1 VLRNPRIRTTCNAE
15 PGAAQVLVMTAPP
28 APARRPAAS
37 AASARDESVA
47 AFEIVYR
54 ANVAAITGYF
64 ARRCAEPQAV
74 ADLTSETFVQAIG
87 SLRTFDPR
95 RGTARAWLFGIARR
109 VYAHHCQKTADGR
122 QAVVA
127 LAGRRPLADDELEEL
142 AVRIDDQRA
151 GRELLAA
158 AQRLSAVEW
167 GALEL
172 VDLAGLTPREAANA
186 LGVSPGALR
195 VRLARARKR
204 LRTEKE
210 PS

>member
-1 VLRNPRIRTTCNAE
+1 MSAS
-15 PGAAQVLVMTAPP
+15 P
-28 APARRPAAS
+28 APARRPDAPTAPPT
-37 AASARDESVA
+37 APPAGAPPDEAVA
-47 AFEIVYR
+47 AFEAVYR

-64 ARRCAEPQAV
+64 ARRYAEPQSV

-95 RGTARAWLFGIARR
+95 RGSARAWLFGIARH
-109 VYAHHCQKTADGR
+109 VYAHHCEQTVNGR
-122 QAVVA
+122 HAVVA
-127 LAGRRPLADDELEEL
+127 LAGRRPLGDDELDQL
-142 AVRIDDQRA
+142 AARIDDQRA

-158 AQRLSAVEW
+158 AQRLSAVER
-167 GALEL
+167 GAIEL
-172 VDLAGLTPREAANA
+172 VDLAGLAPREAASA

-204 LRTEKE
+204 LRTGKE